1 MRLELDG
8 ETVRYTTRTSS
19 KAQKPN
25 IRSKK
30 TYFEVVI
37 PEKSALKAENLLK
50 RKKNWVLRIR
60 KDHEKYRE
68 KIPKRLF
75 MEGENWRV
83 LGEQKEIR
91 IESRKTGKVDDDILL
106 AEHLVE
112 RTSVKYRLK
121 QVLKDEARNIFEYKS
136 DLYTDRIAEDYEK
149 IFVRDQTTRWGSCS
163 RKKNLNFNWRLVL
176 GPQRV
181 VDYVVAHEVAHLV
194 HMNHGEEFWVLV
206 EELHPDHRSSKDWLE
221 QNAAELTFDPESL
234 RLLNR

>member
-30 TYFEVVI
+30 TYFEVVL

-60 KDHEKYRE
+60 EDHEKYRE
-68 KIPKRLF
+68 KVPKRLF
-75 MEGENWRV
+75 VEGENWRV
-83 LGEQKEIR
+83 LGQQKEIR
-91 IESRKTGKVDDDILL
+91 INSRKTGKVDDNILL

-112 RTSVKYRLK
+112 RNSVKNRLK
-121 QVLKDEARNIFEYKS
+121 QVLKDEARNIFEHKS

-149 IFVRDQTTRWGSCS
+149 IFVSDQTTRWGSCS
-163 RKKNLNFNWRLVL
+163 GKNNLNFNWRLIL
-176 GPQRV
+176 GPEKV
-181 VDYVVAHEVAHLV
+181 VDYVVAHEVAHLK
-194 HMNHGEEFWVLV
+194 HMNHGKEFWNLV
-206 EELHPDHRSSKDWLE
+206 EKLHPDHRNSREWLE
-221 QNAAELTFDPESL
+221 QNAAELTFDPETL
-234 RLLNR
+234 DC